1 MFAMHL
7 NFPQTAA
14 LFSDPA
20 RASML
25 MALLGGIAL
34 PAGQLALTANVSP
47 QTASSHLSKLTLG
60 ELLSVEQQGRH
71 RYYRLANAEV
81 AAAIEAL
88 LAISSRGPKLSTNSS
103 LPRPTAQ
110 PGSIA
115 YARTCYSHLA
125 GQLAV
130 KMAEKLESRRLL
142 IAIDERGYKV
152 TARGREWF
160 QEIGVQ
166 VHDRDVNDPRF
177 ARRCLDWTERRHHL
191 AGRLGAAMLS
201 RLRELKWVVPLRGTR
216 AVRITLEGQRKLD
229 YLLPRAFI

>member
-1 MFAMHL
+1 MHR
-7 NFPQTAA
+7 NFPETAA

-34 PAGQLALTANVSP
+34 PAGQLALIANVSP
-47 QTASSHLSKLTLG
+47 QTASSHLSKLILG

-71 RYYRLANAEV
+71 RYYRLANADV
-81 AAAIEAL
+81 ATAIEAL
-88 LAISSRGPKLSTNSS
+88 LAISSRAPKLSANSS
-103 LPRPTAQ
+103 LPRPTTH

-125 GQLAV
+125 GQVAV
-130 KMAEKLESRRLL
+130 KMAEKLESRRMLVAL
-142 IAIDERGYKV
+142 DERGYKV

-177 ARRCLDWTERRHHL
+177 ARRCLDWTERRHHV
-191 AGRLGAAMLS
+191 AGRLGAAVLS
-201 RLRELKWVVPLRGTR
+201 RLRELKWVVPLPGTR

-229 YLLPRAFI
+229 HLLTRAFI

>member
-1 MFAMHL
+1 MNRNFAEA
-7 NFPQTAA
+7 AA

-25 MALLGGIAL
+25 MALLGGTAL
-34 PAGQLALTANVSP
+34 PAGQLALIANISP
-47 QTASSHLSKLTLG
+47 QTASSHLSKLILG

-71 RYYRLANAEV
+71 RYYRLANADV

-88 LAISSRGPKLSTNSS
+88 LAVSSRTPKASANGGS
-103 LPRPTAQ
+103 LRPTAQ

-125 GQLAV
+125 GQIAV

-142 IAIDERGYKV
+142 IATDNRGYEI
-152 TARGREWF
+152 TARGRDWF
-160 QEIGVQ
+160 QQMGVQ
-166 VHDRDVNDPRF
+166 VHDRDMSDPRF

-191 AGRLGAAMLS
+191 AGRLGASVLS
-201 RLRELKWVVPLRGTR
+201 RLRELKWVIPLRATR

-229 YLLPRAFI
+229 HLLTRAVM